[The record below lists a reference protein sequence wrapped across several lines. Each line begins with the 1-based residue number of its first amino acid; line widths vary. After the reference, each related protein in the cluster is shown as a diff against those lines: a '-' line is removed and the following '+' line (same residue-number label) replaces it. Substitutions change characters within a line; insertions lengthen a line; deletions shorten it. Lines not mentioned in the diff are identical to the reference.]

1 MVLSLQAKMLL
12 VSMNLRLKASTRT
25 SPGPK
30 TSNSVSSRAK
40 LRSERHSK
48 RPLGELSSRVL
59 WMPNGQALPL
69 KGTLSRVKQPLRPL
83 AAMALR
89 HILVVQHRIAELAT
103 ESLLVSDKL
112 N

>member
-12 VSMNLRLKASTRT
+12 VSMNLRVTASTRT
-25 SPGPK
+25 SPGLK
-30 TSNSVSSRAK
+30 TSNSSSRAK
-40 LRSERHSK
+40 LRSERLSK
-48 RPLGELSSRVL
+48 RPVRELSSLVL
-59 WMPNGQALPL
+59 WMPNGQVLPL

-89 HILVVQHRIAELAT
+89 HILVDPHRIADPVI

-112 N
+112 I